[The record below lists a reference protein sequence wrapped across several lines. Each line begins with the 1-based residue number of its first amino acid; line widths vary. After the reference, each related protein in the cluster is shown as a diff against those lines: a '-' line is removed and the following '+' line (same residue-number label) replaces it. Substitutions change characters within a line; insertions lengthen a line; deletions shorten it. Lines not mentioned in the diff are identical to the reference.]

1 LHSST
6 ASAIDAT
13 AAIDLSNH
21 PDSRIVREWRHFFG
35 SIGVSPAGSDDFGL
49 RLNPLAPSQWRS
61 SPPVDRWH
69 ALISAR
75 LPLYTLDRSVFT
87 ALYKA
92 CSVEVPPAI
101 ATTEKA
107 DVPQVHSEAKD
118 EADSA
123 SALSALSCS
132 TTKSARSKGSTY
144 TATEEGCDAILKATI
159 KLQCEWQRPATDCFG
174 MSVYTPPSEDWCQL
188 NLHNRQ
194 FIKNRLP
201 IGQALLVGYTFAQ
214 LRDAVCKKKDDENL
228 TLDAL
233 LSAANNLLATHWEE
247 LIYHRIMA
255 KTYTKH
261 LYPSSSNPPK
271 LGPECFFPRQ
281 QTNYTTAAALLY
293 TDPEGKPLA
302 ALRATLARQAAAYY
316 KKRKALR
323 RPEDGSPS
331 LGLPARQLGGPSAA
345 GASAVVNGS
354 GGLSP
359 SGAAVAAAADKG
371 PSALSASRASGT
383 SAAAAAA
390 ATNGVPQGLR
400 SEPSILLRMRSGSKR
415 HRSESVDTQPPPPQR
430 ARPAATIASPP
441 AAAAPSAAPSRSTG
455 VIAATTSPPAAAPS
469 TAASTGVSVASSLAA
484 PEPPPQFLAAVSRM
498 SEKEKK
504 ELVRVLAAQMPG
516 GRDDD

>member
-1 LHSST
+1 
-6 ASAIDAT
+6 
-13 AAIDLSNH
+13 
-21 PDSRIVREWRHFFG
+21 
-35 SIGVSPAGSDDFGL
+35 
-49 RLNPLAPSQWRS
+49 
-61 SPPVDRWH
+61 
-69 ALISAR
+69 
-75 LPLYTLDRSVFT
+75 
-87 ALYKA
+87 
-92 CSVEVPPAI
+92 
-101 ATTEKA
+101 
-107 DVPQVHSEAKD
+107 
-118 EADSA
+118 
-123 SALSALSCS
+123 
-132 TTKSARSKGSTY
+132 
-144 TATEEGCDAILKATI
+144 
-159 KLQCEWQRPATDCFG
+159 
-174 MSVYTPPSEDWCQL
+174 
-188 NLHNRQ
+188 
-194 FIKNRLP
+194 
-201 IGQALLVGYTFAQ
+201 VGYTFAQ

-359 SGAAVAAAADKG
+359 SGAAVAAA
-371 PSALSASRASGT
+371 
-383 SAAAAAA
+383 
-390 ATNGVPQGLR
+390 TNGVPQGRR